1 MVMYQ
6 GICFWINM
14 KLVLKLTNW
23 MFKLIWWSGDGK
35 QTVTLSIA
43 AFSLVQKNGF
53 GHVYQLNDIAQI
65 FSVNDS
71 LFVDGCTHIYIYIY
85 IYIYSI
91 YIYIELVIWP
101 LTVVYLPKI
110 CQPPLYVFG
119 VLGAP
124 WAIERQWF
132 FSHRAESNPQKNHW
146 LISLWKWSINKTQ
159 LKYLK

>member
-1 MVMYQ
+1 
-6 GICFWINM
+6 M

-71 LFVDGCTHIYIYIY
+71 LFVDGCTHIYIYIHTY
-85 IYIYSI
+85 IYIYIYFYSIYI
-91 YIYIELVIWP
+91 YIYIELVI
-101 LTVVYLPKI
+101 
-110 CQPPLYVFG
+110 
-119 VLGAP
+119 
-124 WAIERQWF
+124 
-132 FSHRAESNPQKNHW
+132 
-146 LISLWKWSINKTQ
+146 
-159 LKYLK
+159 